1 MQREIFAIFY
11 GFSEM
16 NAKLRICKQIQQT
29 GIYVWLFI
37 LYEFRKCNFVVV
49 KSPVNRCMNNWTKK
63 RYSLLLRK
71 V

>member
-1 MQREIFAIFY
+1 
-11 GFSEM
+11 M